1 MKGYRA
7 SMAARLASVLGAVAW
22 LGAAMTGGAA
32 LATDLLLVSD
42 ATGDRFWAFSPLNG
56 SLVSDNFIPDDG
68 VRVQVRQM
76 AQTTSGRMF
85 MSEGGSGIAAA
96 DCPDNEPDG
105 ILEYSSTGA
114 FIRRLPAPDGGLI
127 CDPAGICFSGGK
139 VWFTTQQA
147 LSGSAGGG
155 RNALWSMNAD
165 GTGLTV
171 VAASPSF
178 RRLWGLAP
186 VAGGFVIANGGASS
200 VPSSLE
206 FVSSDGQVIRTFY
219 PGSTGFQ
226 FPQQVASLPNG
237 GVVVGT
243 FSGAPGIYFFDA
255 DGTPSANPGPF
266 FGITSGAR
274 GVYPLADGRVL
285 YSGGTRVGVLNP
297 VTQQNIIVVNA
308 VSPTGSALASFY
320 WISPYRYPS
329 VCPPD
334 LNLDGTVDGIDL
346 GVLLG
351 AWGSPSG
358 NADLNADGVVDGI
371 DLGLLLGAWGA
382 CPG

>member
-1 MKGYRA
+1 
-7 SMAARLASVLGAVAW
+7 
-22 LGAAMTGGAA
+22 
-32 LATDLLLVSD
+32 
-42 ATGDRFWAFSPLNG
+42 
-56 SLVSDNFIPDDG
+56 
-68 VRVQVRQM
+68 
-76 AQTTSGRMF
+76 
-85 MSEGGSGIAAA
+85 
-96 DCPDNEPDG
+96 
-105 ILEYSSTGA
+105 
-114 FIRRLPAPDGGLI
+114 
-127 CDPAGICFSGGK
+127 
-139 VWFTTQQA
+139 
-147 LSGSAGGG
+147 
-155 RNALWSMNAD
+155 
-165 GTGLTV
+165 
-171 VAASPSF
+171 
-178 RRLWGLAP
+178 
-186 VAGGFVIANGGASS
+186 
-200 VPSSLE
+200 
-206 FVSSDGQVIRTFY
+206 
-219 PGSTGFQ
+219 
-226 FPQQVASLPNG
+226 VASLPNG

-308 VSPTGSALASFY
+308 VSPTASFY